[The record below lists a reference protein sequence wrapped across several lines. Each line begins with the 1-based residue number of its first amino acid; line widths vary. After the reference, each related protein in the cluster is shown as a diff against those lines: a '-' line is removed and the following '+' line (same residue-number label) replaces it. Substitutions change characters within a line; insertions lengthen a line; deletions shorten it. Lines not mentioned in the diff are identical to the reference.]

1 MDLSP
6 SVIWL
11 LIGAVFCLIEFVVPT
26 AFVSSM
32 MGISALI
39 VAAIAGLLPLGL
51 QIALWAVLSVG
62 LVLASRRLVRT
73 RASRNLDA
81 TEAETLTEIPAG
93 RTGRV
98 LYEGN
103 SWAAQCDDPGVTIAA
118 HQKVYIVARQ
128 GTTLVVVPQNVLRS

>member
-11 LIGAVFCLIEFVVPT
+11 LIGAVLCLIELVVPT

-32 MGISALI
+32 MGISALV
-39 VAAIAGLLPLGL
+39 VAAIAGLLPLSL

-93 RTGRV
+93 KTGRV

-118 HQKVYIVARQ
+118 HQRVYIVARQ
-128 GTTLVVVPQNVLRS
+128 GTTLIVVPQNVLRS